1 VDPEQIHRPRR
12 WDTRFIVR
20 FMMSFGFASSMF
32 DFMTFGA
39 MYYFFSQMRTTESAE
54 AFEQLFQTGWFVES
68 TLTGLMI
75 LLVIRTQRPF
85 FLSRPG
91 RLFLF
96 AEATIAL
103 VTVLL
108 PYSPFATT
116 LGFVTPPT
124 MLITIAIVITLLYG
138 VGMEVVK

>member
-1 VDPEQIHRPRR
+1 
-12 WDTRFIVR
+12 
-20 FMMSFGFASSMF
+20 MMSFGFASSMF

-39 MYYFFSQMRTTESAE
+39 MFYFFSKMRTAVSAE

-96 AEATIAL
+96 AEAVVAM

-108 PYSPFATT
+108 PYSAICFDPGICHSSANAF
-116 LGFVTPPT
+116 GDRCGHHTPLWHRHGGRQT
-124 MLITIAIVITLLYG
+124 FLLSLRRA
-138 VGMEVVK
+138 